1 MLGVLLEP
9 LLLQSEIRQ
18 LQHNL
23 LQCLRRNVGKKKMT
37 ALQSGRKWEN
47 KLKNINYRYYI
58 IFSVSCQELFRK
70 NAGNTRVCGLVL
82 TFNNPRGF
90 ICKKKLSCH

>member
-37 ALQSGRKWEN
+37 ALQSGQKLEN
-47 KLKNINYRYYI
+47 KLKNINYWYYI
-58 IFSVSCQELFRK
+58 TFSVFCQEFFVKTREIPAF
-70 NAGNTRVCGLVL
+70 AG
-82 TFNNPRGF
+82 
-90 ICKKKLSCH
+90 SY